1 MSCGPA
7 EALKGLA
14 DGIDILDDKIDSLI
28 EESPLGKLNELKGEA
43 EAAVNGVMDAV
54 NVMIPEIGLGV
65 LDGLVPAG
73 LQDDIKGIASFV
85 LAGIASKDAF
95 ENKLNSLKS
104 KYENMD
110 LGDFKDLDDVVA
122 ALRSGA
128 LDLDNICKLIPNFE
142 EEPGGIG
149 FALKGV
155 PTSFPEIDPVALL
168 KGGKLPDFPKFEF
181 DLEVEAITKEATD
194 EFLQFDLPK
203 FGF

>member
-14 DGIDILDDKIDSLI
+14 DGIDVLDDKIDSLI
-28 EESPLGKLNELKGEA
+28 EESPLGKLNELKAEA

-95 ENKLNSLKS
+95 ENK
-104 KYENMD
+104 
-110 LGDFKDLDDVVA
+110 A
-122 ALRSGA
+122 
-128 LDLDNICKLIPNFE
+128 
-142 EEPGGIG
+142 
-149 FALKGV
+149 
-155 PTSFPEIDPVALL
+155 
-168 KGGKLPDFPKFEF
+168 
-181 DLEVEAITKEATD
+181 
-194 EFLQFDLPK
+194 
-203 FGF
+203 

>member
-14 DGIDILDDKIDSLI
+14 DGIDVLDDKIDSLI

-54 NVMIPEIGLGV
+54 NVMIPEIGAGV

-95 ENKLNSLKS
+95 ENQLNALKS
-104 KYENMD
+104 KYANFD

-149 FALKGV
+149 FALKAV
-155 PTSFPEIDPVALL
+155 SYTHLTLPTICSV
-168 KGGKLPDFPKFEF
+168 
-181 DLEVEAITKEATD
+181 
-194 EFLQFDLPK
+194 
-203 FGF
+203 

>member
-14 DGIDILDDKIDSLI
+14 DGIDVLDDKIDSLI

-95 ENKLNSLKS
+95 ENQLNALKS
-104 KYENMD
+104 KYANFD
-110 LGDFKDLDDVVA
+110 LGDFKDLDDRYMLYA
-122 ALRSGA
+122 RLSKDKYYSNIERKRENAKNLALEYILS
-128 LDLDNICKLIPNFE
+128 LIH
-142 EEPGGIG
+142 I
-149 FALKGV
+149 
-155 PTSFPEIDPVALL
+155 
-168 KGGKLPDFPKFEF
+168 
-181 DLEVEAITKEATD
+181 
-194 EFLQFDLPK
+194 
-203 FGF
+203 